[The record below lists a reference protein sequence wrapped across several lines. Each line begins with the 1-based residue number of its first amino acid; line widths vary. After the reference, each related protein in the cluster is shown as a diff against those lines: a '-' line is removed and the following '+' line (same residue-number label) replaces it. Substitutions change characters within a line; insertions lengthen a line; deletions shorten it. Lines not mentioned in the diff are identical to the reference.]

1 MFTSCG
7 AAVSRQPLYNETAE
21 TTDID
26 VDTVENSDF
35 RLTLDRTNYGVRLT
49 SLSTGEA
56 WGTTPGNDEDETEYD
71 ELGMPVTKH
80 PQAESA
86 VKVTYRNAESRTEDI
101 LLSYSD
107 AVQDGNV
114 SVEKIDNG
122 FKAEYRFENVGIMIP
137 VEYELLKD
145 SVRISV
151 DPTKIEEKENRVV
164 SVYLAPF
171 WTSAENDAPDSY
183 LFVPSGSGT
192 LIDVKTRS
200 AGGLG
205 WSGQVYGTDGTIER
219 EIISTESK
227 EIRLPVYGVKNG
239 SSASFAVIE
248 SGEESAFIDTNAGSS
263 QIGYSYVCARFQL
276 RGYTNHIAKFF
287 GASQSASMLYSAP
300 MITRRISVLFYPL
313 SGENANYSGMARTY
327 RDYLDKEYGKAEKV
341 NEKSLNVE
349 FLGGKMITKSFLGI
363 PYKTLSPLTTLKE
376 TEETVRELNK
386 TLENDFQIQ
395 LAGYTDTGV
404 DVGKVGGGFSLNRRL
419 GSNKELKSL
428 ADFCKNNGIDAYMDY
443 ETVKFSKSGGGFSV
457 GRDAA
462 FNVGELK
469 AVLYDYDIAAKSK
482 DKDSAYYLLSPAKLT
497 AAGEKLIKKVGN
509 SPLSGISLA
518 TLSNTSYSDYKN
530 KESTEYYSKSGMT
543 DKAAEIFK
551 AVAGSGKKLLSSDA
565 NLYAAVLSDAVVN
578 TPICSSRDYSYTA
591 DIPFYAMVM
600 KGRVPLYCANINML
614 SDAEDTL
621 LHAMEGGMGIG
632 YTVIEKWNNSL
643 IDSQNIRFYNCVYSD
658 IKNSIT
664 ENAAK
669 VSELL
674 NKADGSAIK
683 SHRILAGGVR
693 ETVFENGTTVYVNY
707 GDTAAEMPH
716 GEVKA
721 HNYLVLEKLS

>member
-1 MFTSCG
+1 MLTSCG

-26 VDTVENSDF
+26 GDTVENSDF
-35 RLTLDRTNYGVRLT
+35 RLTLDRANYGVRLT
-49 SLSTGEA
+49 SLSTGET
-56 WGTTPGNDEDETEYD
+56 WGTTPDGGDETEYD

-86 VKVTYRNAESRTEDI
+86 VRVTYRNAESRTEDI

-122 FKAEYRFENVGIMIP
+122 FKAEYRFESVGIMIP

-164 SVYLAPF
+164 SVSLAPF

-200 AGGLG
+200 VNGLS
-205 WSGQVYGTDGTIER
+205 WSGQVYGTDGTIEQ

-248 SGEESAFIDTNAGSS
+248 SGAESAFIDTVAGSS
-263 QIGYSYVCARFQL
+263 QIGYSSVCARFQL
-276 RGYTNHIAKFF
+276 RGYTNHVAKFF
-287 GASQSASMLYSAP
+287 GASQSAKMLYSVP
-300 MITRRISVLFYPL
+300 MITKRISVLYYPL
-313 SGENANYSGMARTY
+313 SGEDANYSGMAKVY
-327 RDYLDKEYGKAEKV
+327 RDYLDKQYGKSEKTA
-341 NEKSLNVE
+341 EKSLNVK

-363 PYKTLSPLTTLKE
+363 PYETLSILTTIKE
-376 TEETVRELNK
+376 TEKTVADLSK
-386 TLENDFQIQ
+386 ALENDFQIQ
-395 LAGYTDTGV
+395 LAGYTDTGA
-404 DVGKVGGGFSLNRRL
+404 DIGKVGGGFSLNRKL

-428 ADFCKNNGIDAYMDY
+428 ADFCGKNGIESYMDY
-443 ETVKFSKSGGGFSV
+443 EMVKFRKSGGGFSV

-462 FNVGELK
+462 FNVGELR

-482 DKDSAYYLLSPAKLT
+482 DKNSAYYLLSPAKLT

-509 SPLSGISLA
+509 NPLSGISLA

-530 KESTEYYSKSGMT
+530 KESAEYYSKSGMT
-543 DKAAEIFK
+543 ERAAEVLK
-551 AVAGSGKKLLSSDA
+551 AVKKSGKKLLSSDA
-565 NLYAAVLSDAVVN
+565 NLYAAVLSDAVTDV
-578 TPICSSRDYSYTA
+578 PIYSSRDYSFTS

-600 KGRVPLYCANINML
+600 KGRVPLYCESINCL
-614 SDAEDTL
+614 SDAEDTF
-621 LHAMEGGMGIG
+621 LHAIEGGMGIS

-674 NKADGSAIK
+674 NKVDGSAIK

-707 GDTAAEMPH
+707 GDTAAETPH